1 MNDVQGQAFEAWY
14 RDAISDGAAWFNMN
28 LRTPIGIKPY
38 VCRFIDI
45 YEGPVLIGGKYWQ
58 YNATLELWE
67 RPLAPHGWGNFPEFI
82 AGQNIIDLAINTG
95 GRNHDSNQYVVRIIR
110 EQAINET
117 LQIVVGAET
126 FWITD
131 GYEDITAIIEDGSTQ
146 TFIAS
151 AINIAIP
158 ARNADGTQ
166 DLKWA
171 IGNIDGSISNAIQKV
186 LDEGEIGVITYRKY
200 ISDDLSYPAERP
212 FTLTVKSGTWSA
224 IEAQITAGYMNV
236 LDTAWPRRRYTL
248 PLYPGLRYI

>member
-1 MNDVQGQAFEAWY
+1 M
-14 RDAISDGAAWFNMN
+14 
-28 LRTPIGIKPY
+28 T
-38 VCRFIDI
+38 
-45 YEGPVLIGGKYWQ
+45 
-58 YNATLELWE
+58 
-67 RPLAPHGWGNFPEFI
+67 
-82 AGQNIIDLAINTG
+82 AINMLYASSG
-95 GRNHDSNQYVVRIIR
+95 

-151 AINIAIP
+151 AINISIP

-171 IGNIDGSISNAIQKV
+171 IGNIDGSVSNAIQKV
-186 LDEGEIGVITYRKY
+186 LDEGEIGIITYRKY

-212 FTLTVKSGTWSA
+212 FTLTVKGGTWSA

-236 LDTAWPRRRYTL
+236 LDTAWPRLLYTL
-248 PLYPGLRYI
+248 PLYPGLRYM